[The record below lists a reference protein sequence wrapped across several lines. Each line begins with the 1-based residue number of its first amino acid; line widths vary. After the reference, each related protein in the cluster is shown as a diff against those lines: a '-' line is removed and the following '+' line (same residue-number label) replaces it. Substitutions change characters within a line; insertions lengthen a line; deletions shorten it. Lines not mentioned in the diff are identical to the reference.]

1 MRRLV
6 VIFISLFA
14 FSFCARSQEVFVLR
28 DGMPITPLSGH
39 LELFLDSTANMKIEE
54 VINSGKFYLSKEAT
68 PNLGITKSAVWV
80 KFSLKNSGNSEFLYE
95 TGNSGASIVD
105 LYEVSSGNTIR
116 KNTLTAIDDFK
127 KREFGVNLDFFKLH
141 IPKDS
146 TQVYYVRYADVP
158 PIQLILSV
166 GTEDDYFGYSSLYN
180 LLNGFFYG
188 IIILMVVYNLFLFF
202 SDMDFV
208 YILYVVY
215 TLLNGIFV
223 AAINGYFVYF
233 PKTLAHFLN
242 SYPTLTPALLGTF
255 AMAFTLK
262 FLEVKKNIPKVYWPY
277 SSLVILVICAF
288 LLDLFGNHHLGMKF
302 VQVAG
307 LSFSLASMGIAIVI
321 YRKKYKP
328 ARFYLIGFGAYLA
341 GLFIFI
347 LLDAGV
353 IEYNV
358 FAKHSVQIGSA
369 IEAILLSF
377 AIGDKMH
384 RFKMEKQ
391 AAQLEALNAAKE
403 NARMVS
409 EQNIILEKKVEAR
422 THEIQI
428 QSGIIE
434 EKNKDILSSIH
445 YAKRI
450 QRALLASDTLLKNNL
465 PDYFILYKPKDIVS
479 GDFYWADEAPDGKFL
494 LLTGDCTGHGVPG
507 AFMSLLNI
515 SIVHEL
521 TFSHRLSRPDLLL
534 NTQRDA
540 IIMSLNPEGADEQSK
555 DGMDCIL
562 CSFDFP
568 NKKMEFAMANNPLWI
583 LRNGELIEYKP
594 DKQPVGLYEESK
606 KDFTL
611 HTVQLQKGDIIYT
624 LTDGFADQ
632 FGGPKGKKFKDS
644 QLKEKLLEI
653 CNHPLDQQKII
664 LEKTFED
671 WKGNLEQVDDV
682 LVIGIKI

>member
-1 MRRLV
+1 MRQFV

-14 FSFCARSQEVFVLR
+14 FCFCAKSQETFVLQ
-28 DGMPITPLSGH
+28 DGMSITPLSGYI
-39 LELFLDSTANMKIEE
+39 EIFVDSTTNMKIDE
-54 VINSGKFYLSKEAT
+54 VINSGKFYLSREAT

-80 KFSLKNSGNSEFLYE
+80 KFSLRNSGNATFLFE

-105 LYEVSSGNTIR
+105 LYEVSSPNSIR

-127 KREFGVNLDFFKLH
+127 KRELGVNLDFFKLH

-180 LLNGFFYG
+180 LLNGIFYG
-188 IIILMVVYNLFLFF
+188 IIILMVIYNLFLFF

-208 YILYVVY
+208 YILYVLY
-215 TLLNGIFV
+215 TLLNGVFV
-223 AAINGYFVYF
+223 AAINGYFVFF
-233 PKTLAHFLN
+233 PKSIAHFLN
-242 SYPTLTPALLGTF
+242 SYETFTPALLGTF

-277 SSLVILVICAF
+277 SSLVILVLCAF
-288 LLDLFGNHHLGMKF
+288 SLDLVGKHHLGMMF

-307 LSFSLASMGIAIVI
+307 LSFSLASMGIAIAI

-341 GLFIFI
+341 GLFIYI

-353 IEYNV
+353 IHYNV
-358 FAKHSVQIGSA
+358 IAKHSVQIGSA
-369 IEAILLSF
+369 FEAILLSF

-391 AAQLEALNAAKE
+391 IAQLEALNAAKE
-403 NARMVS
+403 NARIMS
-409 EQNIILEKKVEAR
+409 EQNIILEKKVEER
-422 THEIQI
+422 THALHV
-428 QSGIIE
+428 QSAIIE

-450 QRALLASDTLLKNNL
+450 QRALLASDTLLKNHL
-465 PDYFILYKPKDIVS
+465 PEYFILYKPKDIVS

-515 SIVHEL
+515 SIMHEL
-521 TFSHRLSRPDLLL
+521 TFSHQLSRPDLLL

-568 NKKMEFAMANNPLWI
+568 NKKVEFALSNNPLWI
-583 LRNGELIEYKP
+583 LRNGEIIEYKP
-594 DKQPVGLYEESK
+594 DKQPVGLYEGEK

-611 HTVQLQKGDIIYT
+611 HSASIQTGDIIYT
-624 LTDGFADQ
+624 FTDGFADQ
-632 FGGPKGKKFKDS
+632 FGGPKGKKYKYS
-644 QLKEKLLEI
+644 QLKEKLLSINSERM
-653 CNHPLDQQKII
+653 DEQKCI

-671 WKGNLEQVDDV
+671 WKGDLEQVDDV
-682 LVIGIKI
+682 LIIGIKI